1 MAQAYELPPITI
13 STDDTANSAK
23 QSLSNFALESSID
36 GARSGGKVSEE
47 AAKNAVSGAAKE
59 LSSGALND
67 VGSGSLNDVGSG
79 TLKDLLSGSPKD
91 LLPGAAT
98 ANEAKRALDGN
109 GRGDKSSAE
118 GANTLGQ
125 AAESAK
131 HLTKIAD
138 SRGDSIRDDMARIKR
153 PITDKDRQAAKDML
167 AKDIDPALSDA
178 DKKLMKDLQ
187 GSLIDGD
194 LGKLKE
200 TLKELSADPK
210 KLANFLESVNK
221 QMNKHETL
229 GGLELATDGKGNV
242 LVYENNGKT
251 AVSVDPKTGETSV
264 RPVTRQ
270 DDGSVVLLDGEVLN
284 RTPESVLTRA
294 ADAVTRSMTWKLD
307 RKPFHPVPRGFDQL
321 KMPDILKGK
330 NSQEQLE
337 K

>member
-36 GARSGGKVSEE
+36 GARSGGKASTE
-47 AAKNAVSGAAKE
+47 AAKNAVSGAGKE
-59 LSSGALND
+59 L
-67 VGSGSLNDVGSG
+67 GSEALNDVGSG
-79 TLKDLLSGSPKD
+79 TLKDLLSDSAKD
-91 LLPGAAT
+91 LFPGASAS
-98 ANEAKRALDGN
+98 NETKRVHDGN
-109 GRGDKSSAE
+109 GRGGSSLVE

-131 HLTKIAD
+131 HLKFPE
-138 SRGDSIRDDMARIKR
+138 SRGESIRDEMARIKR

-229 GGLELATDGKGNV
+229 GGLEVATDGKGNV